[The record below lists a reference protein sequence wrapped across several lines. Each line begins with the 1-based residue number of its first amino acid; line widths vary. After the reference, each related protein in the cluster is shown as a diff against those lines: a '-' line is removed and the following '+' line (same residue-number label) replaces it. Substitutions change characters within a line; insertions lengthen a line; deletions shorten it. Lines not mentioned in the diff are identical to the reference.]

1 MHYYPSATDDKCYVI
16 YLQYSTYI
24 LPSQWRMSE
33 TWHDDEFITFIKKNL
48 TNTIKG
54 LDWLFALFWACKY
67 KYNLKKQ
74 QKSIEHR

>member
-1 MHYYPSATDDKCYVI
+1 
-16 YLQYSTYI
+16 
-24 LPSQWRMSE
+24 MSE